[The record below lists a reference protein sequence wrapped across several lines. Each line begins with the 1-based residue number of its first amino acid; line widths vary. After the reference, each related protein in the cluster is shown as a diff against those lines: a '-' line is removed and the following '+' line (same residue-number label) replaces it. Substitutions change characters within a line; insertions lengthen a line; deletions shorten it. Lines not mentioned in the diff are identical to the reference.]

1 MSDRGERPL
10 PDDLLPVAEWLREER
25 PFLDGFALDRAKTR
39 ARARAAATERRAVNH
54 GKGAFLRS
62 RIAITMILALGLLMS
77 LSGAGLAVTGLG
89 ESGDASTAQYFND
102 SGDPGDPRDRGD
114 SSTNTLGD
122 SGGSGGSG
130 DSGDVQPAAQ
140 QSSGDNDKL
149 PFTGF
154 AAIPVLI
161 GGLGLLCS
169 GFVLRRRS
177 ARE

>member
-25 PFLDGFALDRAKTR
+25 PSLDGFALDRAKAR
-39 ARARAAATERRAVNH
+39 ARAQAAATERRAVTH

-62 RIAITMILALGLLMS
+62 RIAITMILALGILMS
-77 LSGAGLAVTGLG
+77 LSGAGLAVSGLG

-102 SGDPGDPRDRGD
+102 PGDRDDPGD
-114 SSTNTLGD
+114 SSTTTLSDPGE
-122 SGGSGGSG
+122 G
-130 DSGDVQPAAQ
+130 GDVQPAAQ
-140 QSSGDNDKL
+140 EGTGGDDKKL

-161 GGLGLLCS
+161 GGLGLLGS

>member
-1 MSDRGERPL
+1 MSDRGEHPL

-25 PFLDGFALDRAKTR
+25 PSLDGLALDRAKTR
-39 ARARAAATERRAVNH
+39 ARARAAATERRAVTH
-54 GKGAFLRS
+54 GKGAVLKS
-62 RIAITMILALGLLMS
+62 RIAITLILALGILMS
-77 LSGAGLAVTGLG
+77 LGGAGLAVSGLG
-89 ESGDASTAQYFND
+89 ESGDAADVQYFND
-102 SGDPGDPRDRGD
+102 PGDPGDPGR
-114 SSTNTLGD
+114 TTTLSD
-122 SGGSGGSG
+122 PG

-140 QSSGDNDKL
+140 QSSGDDDKL